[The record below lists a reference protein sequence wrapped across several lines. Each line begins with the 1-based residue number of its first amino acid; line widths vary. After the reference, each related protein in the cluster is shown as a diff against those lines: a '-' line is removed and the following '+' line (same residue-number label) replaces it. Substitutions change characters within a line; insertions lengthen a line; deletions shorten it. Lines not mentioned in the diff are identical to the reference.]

1 MITTVVPARS
11 ESNKLNSAR
20 RAPGWPRVN
29 SLLRSG
35 EPGIRLATP
44 FPLAGEWH
52 QANPTPIER
61 SIGAWLTPTGTIL
74 DFVRARNG
82 RSTAQS
88 HEVLW
93 NANHDSLTLIDL
105 VLVAGLF
112 LTTVFF
118 YPAMAWI
125 LLLS

>member
-1 MITTVVPARS
+1 MMTTVVPARS

-20 RAPGWPRVN
+20 RVPGRPRVN
-29 SLLRSG
+29 SLPRSS
-35 EPGIRLATP
+35 EPGRRLATP

-52 QANPTPIER
+52 PANPTPIGR
-61 SIGAWLTPTGTIL
+61 SIGARLTPTGTIL

-88 HEVLW
+88 HGVLW
-93 NANHDSLTLIDL
+93 NGNHDSLTLIDL
-105 VLVAGLF
+105 VLIAGLF

>member
-20 RAPGWPRVN
+20 RAQGWPRVN
-29 SLLRSG
+29 SLSQSG
-35 EPGIRLATP
+35 EPGGRFAKP
-44 FPLAGEWH
+44 FPLAGEWRL
-52 QANPTPIER
+52 ANPTPIGR
-61 SIGAWLTPTGTIL
+61 SIGAWLTPAAAIL
-74 DFVRARNG
+74 DCVRARNG

-88 HEVLW
+88 HEAVW
-93 NANHDSLTLIDL
+93 NGNHDGLTAIDFVLI
-105 VLVAGLF
+105 AGLF
-112 LTTVFF
+112 LTTAFF